1 VDLVTLER
9 AHEGIWPS
17 EEARR
22 PGEIPA
28 GDRLS
33 NAGAPNRSPTSGCL
47 RYWVHLKAMQRAP
60 SPHVGKRSLSTL
72 PERGFRGED
81 NALRRGHPNK
91 AFEEVLPGC
100 IPHLWRK
107 GQIAP
112 EVYPRPRH
120 AELELPYVKE
130 LEGGC
135 APNQLIGV
143 WREADMH
150 ALEPRRPSQSLGSG
164 EQPHMATV
172 EPIEDA
178 EGENRTRRS
187 VLPWRHLQR

>member
-1 VDLVTLER
+1 VDGTPGSNIR
-9 AHEGIWPS
+9 Q
-17 EEARR
+17 R
-22 PGEIPA
+22 PLAALTKCGFWRENDPL
-28 GDRLS
+28 RL
-33 NAGAPNRSPTSGCL
+33 
-47 RYWVHLKAMQRAP
+47 
-60 SPHVGKRSLSTL
+60 
-72 PERGFRGED
+72 
-81 NALRRGHPNK
+81 GHPD
-91 AFEEVLPGC
+91 ETLDELLPGG
-100 IPHLWRK
+100 IARLWSE
-107 GQIAP
+107 GQVAP
-112 EVYPRPRH
+112 EVDTRPRH
-120 AELELPYVKE
+120 AELELPYIKE